1 MTTTNGNKGQMRV
14 IETILA
20 SFVIIFALSFVNI
33 FAITPTSPKYET
45 TELEKLGYN
54 VLHDLDRQELL
65 AGFVYC
71 EEWDDF
77 RAALR
82 VTLPLD
88 VYFNMTVYDL
98 NGNEVN
104 NLPIFYGDPETFT
117 TSKVVASVTYG
128 LIGYPIKI
136 NATHYQANYDP
147 RILNLQLVRG

>member
-1 MTTTNGNKGQMRV
+1 MTMSNGNKGQMRV

-33 FAITPTSPKYET
+33 FAITPTSSKYET

-54 VLHDLDRQELL
+54 VLHDLDKQGLL
-65 AGFVYC
+65 ARFVYC
-71 EEWDDF
+71 EEWDNL

-88 VYFNMTVYDL
+88 VYFNMTVYYL
-98 NGNEVN
+98 NGTKVDNV
-104 NLPIFYGDPETFT
+104 PISYGDPETFA

-136 NATHYQANYDP
+136 NATQYQANYDP

>member
-1 MTTTNGNKGQMRV
+1 MTKTNRKKGQMRV

-20 SFVIIFALSFVNI
+20 SFIIVFALSFVNI
-33 FAITPTSPKYET
+33 FAITPTSPKYEA
-45 TELEKLGYN
+45 TEMEKLGYN
-54 VLHDLDRQELL
+54 VLHDLDKQGLL
-65 AGFVYC
+65 TCFVYN
-71 EEWDDF
+71 EEWNNLE
-77 RAALR
+77 AALR

-98 NGNEVN
+98 NGNKVN
-104 NLPIFYGDPETFT
+104 DISMSYGDPETFT

-136 NATHYQANYDP
+136 SATQYQANYDP

>member
-1 MTTTNGNKGQMRV
+1 MTMTNGNKGQMRV

-33 FAITPTSPKYET
+33 FAVAPTSPKYEA

-54 VLHDLDRQELL
+54 VLHDLDKQGLL
-65 AGFVYC
+65 ACFVYY
-71 EEWDDF
+71 EEWDNLE
-77 RAALR
+77 AALR

-98 NGNEVN
+98 NGNKVN
-104 NLPIFYGDPETFT
+104 DIPVCYGDPETFA

-128 LIGYPIKI
+128 LTGSPIKI
-136 NATHYQANYDP
+136 NATQYQANYDP
-147 RILNLQLVRG
+147 TILNLQLVRG